1 MVMAL
6 LTTAH
11 GQLAVTLRLAKSQY
25 LAGEAVVAVV
35 SITNHA
41 GQDITFYSDGR
52 TQWLDFILK
61 DSHREPVTP
70 RGRSGFGKMTLKAGA
85 TLAREVNLGEHFIL
99 SEPGSYTAVA
109 LIHMPE
115 SSGEGFS
122 TNRVLFNQSPG
133 RPYWTQKVG
142 LPGKPGQTR
151 EFRILNFNGD
161 QSTEI
166 YAQIIDDNTGR
177 KLRTFALG
185 DALMLRKPLVTVDKH
200 QRLHVMYL
208 GTPSMWV
215 HCQIDTDGQLVGREI
230 HQCAA
235 SGDPQLLTFPD
246 GTVRVT
252 NSIVYDPK
260 AAEAAKA
267 KIRKASD
274 RPTFGN

>member
-1 MVMAL
+1 MAL
-6 LTTAH
+6 LGTAH
-11 GQLAVTLRLAKSQY
+11 GQVATTLRLAKNQF
-25 LAGEAVVAVV
+25 LAGETVVAVV

-61 DSHREPVTP
+61 DSRGGPVTP
-70 RGRSGFGKMTLKAGA
+70 RGRSVFGKMTLKAGE
-85 TLAREVNLGEHFIL
+85 TLSRQVNLAEHFIL

-133 RPYWTQKVG
+133 KAYWTQKVG
-142 LPGKPGQTR
+142 LPGKPGEIR

-161 QSTEI
+161 QSAQI
-166 YAQIIDDNTGR
+166 YAQVIDNKTGR

-185 DALMLRKPLVTVDKH
+185 DVLMLRKPLVAVDKQ

-230 HQCAA
+230 HQRGD

-252 NSIVYDPK
+252 NSIVYDPQ

-274 RPTFGN
+274 RPAIGN

>member
-1 MVMAL
+1 MVMSL
-6 LTTAH
+6 LATAH
-11 GQLAVTLRLAKSQY
+11 GQVAATLRLAKSQY
-25 LAGEAVVAVV
+25 LAGESVIAVV

-52 TQWLDFILK
+52 SQWLDFILK
-61 DSHREPVTP
+61 DSRGGPVTP
-70 RGRSGFGKMTLKAGA
+70 RSRAGFGKMTLKAGE
-85 TLAREVNLGEHFIL
+85 TLSRQVDLADHFIL
-99 SEPGSYTAVA
+99 SEPGTYTAVA

-133 RPYWTQKVG
+133 RAYWTQKVG
-142 LPGKPGQTR
+142 LPGKPGQIR

-161 QSTEI
+161 QSTQI
-166 YAQIIDDNTGR
+166 YAQVIDDKTGR
-177 KLRTFALG
+177 NLRTFALG
-185 DALMLRKPLVTVDKH
+185 DVLMLRKPLVTVDKL

-230 HQCAA
+230 HQRGG

-252 NSIVYDPK
+252 NSVVYDPQ

-274 RPTFGN
+274 RPAMGN